1 MRMRTH
7 TPGRVVSG
15 RIFTVQFEVIHR
27 AVDGFRWAIT
37 NKERHSSLLFCMSGV
52 HKHFEFSKEEGARG
66 LFSAA
71 TVPFA
76 GALQSEVDW
85 DVTDQ
90 LSDLYSYHLGFE
102 EQRSGLDIFWRVEE
116 TIND

>member
-1 MRMRTH
+1 ML
-7 TPGRVVSG
+7 GRVVSG
-15 RIFTVQFEVIHR
+15 RIFTVEFHVICR
-27 AVDGFRWAIT
+27 SVDGWRWAVT
-37 NKERHSSLLFCMSGV
+37 NIRNSSLLFCMSGV
-52 HKHFEFSKEEGARG
+52 HKHFEFSKEEGAMG

-71 TVPFA
+71 TVPFD